1 MKGLGLSI
9 AIFVSDRHRGIAKW
23 IRENCASTKHY
34 FDIWHIARSITKK
47 LLSASKEKGCEI
59 IKDWMKGIRR
69 HVYWCATSTKDGFEA
84 LILAKWT
91 SFMRHVANKHS
102 DHPDPLYKQCH
113 HGDLEPR
120 KWIKIGRFFLTYMYG
135 SHISLSEESQ
145 TNITCNLMVVTVSTY
160 SLKTQGCTR
169 LIRQWILQM

>member
-120 KWIKIGRFFLTYMYG
+120 KWIKIGR
-135 SHISLSEESQ
+135 
-145 TNITCNLMVVTVSTY
+145 
-160 SLKTQGCTR
+160 
-169 LIRQWILQM
+169 